1 MTDAQANG
9 LQVGLIGLGK
19 MGRGIG
25 RNLIKNGYPP
35 AVADIDVE
43 PVAELVSW
51 GARDPGGVSEL
62 LADSDIVITCLPTPA
77 ANRTAY
83 LGGDGFV
90 ALAKEGSVL
99 VDCSTSDPLLAR
111 EIGIAA
117 AARGVAHV
125 DAPMLRTPK
134 HAWEGTLHLVVGG
147 TDEDFA
153 RVRPVLE
160 AFSEAVVPVG
170 GLGNGHAIKVIN
182 NTVNLGMTALIC
194 EAFNIGRA
202 IGVDLTT
209 LHKAMQ
215 TSNAA
220 SPKLDQMAPRIISGE
235 HELTFS
241 VDLALKDVDLFTQL
255 ANSVRAPSLVGDA
268 ARTSYLLASLA
279 DYGERNH
286 SELSEYLRELTEGGD
301 GQSDKT

>member
-62 LADSDIVITCLPTPA
+62 LADSDIVITCLLTPA

-83 LGGDGFV
+83 LGVDGFV

-117 AARGVAHV
+117 WHMSTRPCCGPPSTPGKKPCILSSVGRMKIWHACARCLK
-125 DAPMLRTPK
+125 PSPK
-134 HAWEGTLHLVVGG
+134 QSC
-147 TDEDFA
+147 
-153 RVRPVLE
+153 P
-160 AFSEAVVPVG
+160 S
-170 GLGNGHAIKVIN
+170 
-182 NTVNLGMTALIC
+182 
-194 EAFNIGRA
+194 
-202 IGVDLTT
+202 
-209 LHKAMQ
+209 
-215 TSNAA
+215 AA
-220 SPKLDQMAPRIISGE
+220 SA
-235 HELTFS
+235 T
-241 VDLALKDVDLFTQL
+241 VT
-255 ANSVRAPSLVGDA
+255 PSRLSTTPS
-268 ARTSYLLASLA
+268 TSA
-279 DYGERNH
+279 
-286 SELSEYLRELTEGGD
+286 
-301 GQSDKT
+301 